1 MIFME
6 IKDDSADTCK
16 DTKRGVDTSSLDYHS
31 RPLSYNDP
39 DNFRPYKNRSDSN
52 GAVEPSKKL
61 HNIDLDRIHFRICYT
76 DSDADRVTKF
86 FGDDINYYLG
96 LFLISNT
103 EDDNP
108 IIDTDTEQLNNF
120 LEWLSKNIYSIDTSE
135 LTDDLAGYVS
145 SISENFRNISYIEND
160 DNPHIGDMRMYI
172 SKLSMLLNK
181 LDCLDSSVR
190 SFKQTSTNF
199 ALDSSVKSFKQTST
213 NFALGSVYDSL
224 KSYMKQ
230 NTDKIIKI
238 SSMIDKID
246 GETDNPIAPIAFAEL
261 LIFLETIDATGKHKD
276 KIKETLESFS
286 DSYKECGTFGNPDNP
301 NHTLQYVYNSL
312 GGKKELF
319 PVKDTQ
325 TGQYLRLKADS

>member
-1 MIFME
+1 ME
-6 IKDDSADTCK
+6 ITKDSADTETYK
-16 DTKRGVDTSSLDYHS
+16 SRKIGVDASSLDYHS
-31 RPLSYNDP
+31 MPLSYNDP
-39 DNFRPYKNRSDSN
+39 RNFRSYKNRHGNN
-52 GAVEPSKKL
+52 GAVKPSDKL
-61 HNIDLDRIHFRICYT
+61 NNIDLDRIHFRICYT

-120 LEWLSKNIYSIDTSE
+120 LEWLSKNIYGMDTSE

-145 SISENFRNISYIEND
+145 SISENFRNMKYITYD
-160 DNPHIGDMRMYI
+160 DNPNIADIQMYI
-172 SKLSMLLNK
+172 SNLNTLLNK

-190 SFKQTSTNF
+190 SFE
-199 ALDSSVKSFKQTST
+199 QTST
-213 NFALGSVYDSL
+213 NFALGVVYDNL
-224 KSYMKQ
+224 TAYMKQ
-230 NTDKIIKI
+230 NIDSIMNV
-238 SSMIDKID
+238 SSMIDMID
-246 GETDNPIAPIAFAEL
+246 NNKKNLFAPAVFAEL